1 MHQFYVEIF
10 NKVRAN
16 VWKTLDN
23 NYIITYEAVV
33 SGEWRTLINCFT
45 VRILQYRL
53 LLRILVFAYFFLALC
68 NIDSLATIAHVRPRS
83 PTFDINMTPR
93 FSGHFSIFSL
103 VFFVLNSLRNY
114 GTMESWKIRLRAVSG
129 SLLSS
134 DLARRVHV
142 RASVEQQSCETRE
155 RRVTAREAS
164 SVSRLQP
171 CVWSFSCL
179 APFAWRTE
187 KKEKLVVVYEK
198 LAVLSLKPR
207 IHVRILIYQTSA
219 IGHSKVAR

>member
-53 LLRILVFAYFFLALC
+53 LVRILVFAYFFLALC

-83 PTFDINMTPR
+83 ILTWLRGFLVI
-93 FSGHFSIFSL
+93 FLYLVWFSL
-103 VFFVLNSLRNY
+103 CSTLF
-114 GTMESWKIRLRAVSG
+114 GITGQWTMESWKIRLRGVSG

-134 DLARRVHV
+134 DLAKRVHV

-164 SVSRLQP
+164 PVSRLQP

-207 IHVRILIYQTSA
+207 IHVRILIYQTWA
-219 IGHSKVAR
+219 IGYSKVAR